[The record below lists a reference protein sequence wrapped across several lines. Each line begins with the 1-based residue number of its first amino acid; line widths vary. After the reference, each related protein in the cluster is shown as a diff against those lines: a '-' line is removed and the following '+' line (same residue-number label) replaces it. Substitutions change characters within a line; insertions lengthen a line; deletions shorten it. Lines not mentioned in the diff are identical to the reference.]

1 MATARSH
8 PLPLLVG
15 EFFLL
20 TQVLAAGSTGKIADD
35 SFVPIGGF
43 DGPPV
48 AAGAASPA
56 PDFGDAFRFTA
67 AARLVL
73 AADEKQNEPSAPDP
87 GGSKADTGISKTP
100 KSEKSTGV
108 SPAIKAPSA
117 AKSAATTRVL
127 ESPAPAKPAAPE
139 RKPQEPAVPAE
150 KSPSI
155 LQMLEG
161 HETELLV
168 AVAIALAFFVIGW
181 ICGGNYYVRRDRRR
195 RTRLRF

>member
-8 PLPLLVG
+8 PLPLLVV

-20 TQVLAAGSTGKIADD
+20 TQVLAAGSTGKISDD
-35 SFVPIGGF
+35 SFMPIVGF
-43 DGPPV
+43 DGLPV
-48 AAGAASPA
+48 AAGAASLA
-56 PDFGDAFRFTA
+56 PDLGDAFRFTA

-73 AADEKQNEPSAPDP
+73 AADEKQKKPSAPDP
-87 GGSKADTGISKTP
+87 GDSKADTGASKAP

-108 SPAIKAPSA
+108 SPAVKAPSA
-117 AKSAATTRVL
+117 AKSAATTRVP
-127 ESPAPAKPAAPE
+127 ESRAPAKSAASE
-139 RKPQEPAVPAE
+139 RKPQGPEVPAE